1 MAKLRVPMTIL
12 TILVLAGLLFGSG
25 FAVGAGYPPFD
36 RVLAGTSLKPAVPI
50 ARGSNGDLGSEFNVF
65 WEVWRILN
73 REYVEPKRLQDPQMI
88 TYGAIQGVINALD
101 DPWTAHLDPAQF
113 KMETSDFQG
122 SFAGIGAQVTKE
134 NNQVMVVSPIDD
146 SPAARAGIRP
156 GDIIIRVDG
165 EDISRLSLTAV
176 VDKIRGPKGTTVQLT
191 ILHQGDNRPT
201 ELEIVRDDIR
211 TPSVSWKM
219 LEEQIALVRITQFT
233 ATTTADLTD
242 GLKDAEAQGAT
253 GVILDLRHNPGG
265 LLDAAVNVTSQFL
278 KDGLVVYSVDNT
290 GKKVNYPVKRGG
302 VAPDVPLAI
311 LVDKGSASGA
321 EVVAGALQDAE
332 RGPLIGDET
341 IGKGSVNQL
350 ERLSDGSALYVTVA
364 RWYTPKGRLIEG
376 KGLSPDIDIILSP
389 DDVKDQNDKQLQR
402 AIEYIKNGK

>member
-1 MAKLRVPMTIL
+1 MSKLRVPVIVL
-12 TILVLAGLLFGSG
+12 TALVIAGLLFGSG

-36 RVLAGTSLKPAVPI
+36 RVLAGMPLKPAAQA
-50 ARGSNGDLGSEFNVF
+50 ARGSNGTIGSDFGVF
-65 WEVWRILN
+65 WEVWGILN
-73 REYVEPKRLQDPQMI
+73 REYVEPKRLQDPKQI
-88 TYGAIQGVINALD
+88 TYGAIQGLINSLD

-134 NNQVMVVSPIDD
+134 NNQVTVVSPIDG

-156 GDIIIRVDG
+156 GDLIISVDG
-165 EDISRLSLTAV
+165 QDISRLSLTEV
-176 VDKIRGPKGTTVQLT
+176 VEKIRGPKGTTVKLT
-191 ILHQGDNRPT
+191 ILHQGDSRPT
-201 ELEIVRDDIR
+201 ELELVRDDIN

-219 LEEQIALVRITQFT
+219 LDEKIALVRITQFT
-233 ATTTADLTD
+233 ATTSNDLI
-242 GLKDAEAQGAT
+242 GYLKAAESEGAK

-265 LLDAAVNVTSQFL
+265 LLDAAVNVSSQFL
-278 KDGLVVYSVDNT
+278 KDGVVVYSVDSG
-290 GKKVNYPVKRGG
+290 GKKVNYPVRRGG
-302 VAPDVPLAI
+302 VALDIPLAI
-311 LVDKGSASGA
+311 LVDKGSASGS

-341 IGKGSVNQL
+341 VGKGSVNQL

-376 KGLSPDIDIILSP
+376 KGLSPDIDIVLSP
-389 DDVKDQNDKQLQR
+389 DDIKNQNDKQLQR